1 VVGVKMYELYI
12 RENGNEIFVGF
23 FKSILEIENLKK
35 DYPNKEF
42 VIYKVIGDF
51 REI

>member
-1 VVGVKMYELYI
+1 MYELYI
-12 RENGNEIFVGF
+12 RENGKEFFVGF

-35 DYPNKEF
+35 DYPNKDF

-51 REI
+51 NEWV